1 MHDELTEVPVPGI
14 WAGVDIGKEHHHCVV
29 IDGQGKRLLSRRVL
43 NDETE
48 LLKLVADVLE
58 LSRDVL
64 WAVDINHGGAALLLG
79 LLVSHDQHITYITGL
94 AVHRASAGYR
104 SQAKT
109 DAKDAFVIADQA
121 RMRTDLGV
129 LRPGDEISVD
139 LRTLVT
145 RRTDLVCDR
154 TRQINRLRAQLLEI
168 FPGLERT
175 LDLTR
180 KGPVMLL
187 TGYQTPASIRRAGTS
202 RITTW
207 LKNRKVYGSAALAK
221 AVVEAAEAQ
230 ITALPGEKLAA
241 TMVARLAKGVM
252 ALDEEIAEVEALI
265 EARFREHPH
274 AEVIQS
280 LPGMGIMLSAE
291 FLAATGGDMA
301 AFATADRLAG
311 YAGLAPVPRDSGRV
325 SGNLHRPRRY
335 HRGLLRAF
343 YLSAFASL
351 RSCPAS
357 KRFYER
363 KRAEGKGHKQALLA
377 LARRRANVLWA
388 MLRDGACYQATP
400 PVTAAA

>member
-1 MHDELTEVPVPGI
+1 MAVPEI

-29 IDGQGKRLLSRRVL
+29 IDAQGKPLLSRRVL
-43 NDETE
+43 NDESE
-48 LLKLVADVLE
+48 LLQLMADVLE
-58 LSRDVL
+58 LSQDVL

-104 SQAKT
+104 GQAKT

-168 FPGLERT
+168 FPALERS

-180 KGPVMLL
+180 KGPVLLL
-187 TGYQTPASIRRAGTS
+187 TGYQTPAAIRRAGAA
-202 RITTW
+202 RMTTW
-207 LKNRKVYGSAALAK
+207 LRNRKVYGSAALAR
-221 AVVEAAEAQ
+221 AVVQAAEAQ
-230 ITALPGEKLAA
+230 LTALPGEKLAA

-252 ALDEEIAEVEALI
+252 ALDEEIAELDAFI
-265 EARFREHPH
+265 EGRFREHPH

-280 LPGMGIMLSAE
+280 MPGMGSLLSAE
-291 FLAATGGDMA
+291 FLAATGGDMD
-301 AFATADRLAG
+301 AFGTADRLAG

-388 MLRDGACYQATP
+388 MIRDGACYQATP
-400 PVTAAA
+400 PVTATA